1 MENNNTMRIKT
12 TLSYPSDSNNES
24 YRFRKKTILWKI
36 TRTEKNQYKEEPIY
50 MRGVLIR
57 MKT

>member
-1 MENNNTMRIKT
+1 MRTKT
-12 TLSYPSDSNNES
+12 TLSYPNDSNNES

>member
-1 MENNNTMRIKT
+1 MRTKI
-12 TLSYPSDSNNES
+12 TLSYPNDSNNES

-36 TRTEKNQYKEEPIY
+36 TRTEKNQYKEELIY
-50 MRGVLIR
+50 ERSLIR

>member
-1 MENNNTMRIKT
+1 MRTKT
-12 TLSYPSDSNNES
+12 TLSYPNDSNNES
-24 YRFRKKTILWKI
+24 YRFRKKTILWKT